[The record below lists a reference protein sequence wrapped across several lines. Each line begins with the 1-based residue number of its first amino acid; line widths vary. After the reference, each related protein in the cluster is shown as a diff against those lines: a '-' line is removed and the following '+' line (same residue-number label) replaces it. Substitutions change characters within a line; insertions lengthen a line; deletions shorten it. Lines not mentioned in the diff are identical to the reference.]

1 MAVTTSP
8 IDQETHFRISQWLTA
23 ETALLDGRRFTD
35 WLALLAEDFMY
46 RIPVPV
52 TRDNPELSPWADGA
66 YLVEESRESLETL
79 WAKRYEAE
87 FFEYAW
93 GENPPQRIRRFVT
106 NVHITPG
113 AADGEYLVNAN
124 VLLSF
129 ARQSDPIIY
138 TPAARVDVIRDEGG
152 ELRLASRSVHLDQTI
167 VTLTHM
173 RLVF

>member
-1 MAVTTSP
+1 MAVTTTP
-8 IDQETHFRISQWLTA
+8 IDQDTHFRLSQWAVA
-23 ETALLDGRRFTD
+23 ETALLDQRRFTD
-35 WLALLAEDFMY
+35 WLGLLDADFMY

-52 TRDNPELSPWADGA
+52 TRDNPELNSWADGA

-106 NVHITPG
+106 NTQITPG
-113 AADGEYLVNAN
+113 AQPDEYLVGAN
-124 VLLSF
+124 VMLSF
-129 ARQSDPIIY
+129 ARQSDPVILV
-138 TPAARVDVIRDEGG
+138 PAARLDVVRAVDG
-152 ELRLASRSVHLDQTI
+152 EFRLAGRTVHLDQTV

-173 RLVF
+173 RIMF